1 MDLPIDLPIENGDI
15 FQFVML
21 VSLPE
26 GKCSKKMKPVGQ
38 FFCMLFLNMA
48 SGGLDFSQRCAPNE
62 ITWHQCK
69 VNLPGTPWPS
79 GWNGRTP
86 GNLSF
91 PRALGFIETKICGEL
106 WANRLI
112 FPTSWRDSNR
122 KPGDAQKYNTS
133 FVGFHLNLV
142 YFFFFP
148 CQTRSSR
155 VVGTQRSGKG
165 FRKLGRWVTK
175 IKSSEKRR

>member
-1 MDLPIDLPIENGDI
+1 
-15 FQFVML
+15 
-21 VSLPE
+21 
-26 GKCSKKMKPVGQ
+26 MKPVGQ
-38 FFCMLFLNMA
+38 WAC
-48 SGGLDFSQRCAPNE
+48 FSSTWLLEVLIFHTDAHQMRSNE
-62 ITWHQCK
+62 ISLCK

-86 GNLSF
+86 GNLGC

-142 YFFFFP
+142 FSSSFHA
-148 CQTRSSR
+148 RHDRIRLSR

-165 FRKLGRWVTK
+165 LRKLGRWVTK